1 MQCAKLQAKGMLQSP
16 GKVNT
21 CNGIESNL
29 DRTSAQLVHLVENSS
44 ALGRLEVLSGDPAI
58 GDGLV
63 ELGSLIRRRN
73 WDELLY
79 QRRMQ

>member
-21 CNGIESNL
+21 CNCIESNL